1 MKTKSYNCSE
11 RDENNFRVTGRS
23 FSSLLAGI
31 SYNKL
36 KKKNLTDHFED
47 TNNN

>member
-11 RDENNFRVTGRS
+11 RDENNFIVTGRS

-31 SYNKL
+31 SYNKS
-36 KKKNLTDHFED
+36 KKNLTDHFED